1 MNLTKLNRKI
11 YQTEVNGETLTLE
24 ISELAGK
31 ANAAVLGRWGETAVL
46 VTVVM
51 SQKEVD
57 LDYFPLVV
65 DYEERFYAAGKILG
79 SRFIRR
85 EGRPSDEAIL
95 SSRLIDRTIR
105 PLFDQRFRRE
115 VHVTVTVLAYD
126 EKNDPDLVALLATST
141 ALGISE
147 IPWQGPVAGVKINGA
162 FFAGPEDLINMIE
175 FEGNE
180 VSEEELGEI
189 FKEAQKEIKRLV
201 HFQKKIIEEIGKEK
215 IKIDFEEVDQKIK
228 EEVFNFLKNKIDE
241 ALKNKTLDQLK
252 EEFFQKFSQFENLQP
267 KTLNHLFDQ
276 FLDDYLHEQILNYE
290 KRPDGR
296 KLDEIRPIY
305 AEVGLFKRT
314 HGSAIFIRGDTQIL
328 AVTTLAPPNAEQIIE
343 TVEFSGFKRFLLHYN
358 FPAFSTGEI
367 GRSKGPGRREIG
379 HGALAAK
386 ALNPV
391 IPPKEEFPYTLRV
404 VAETLSSNGSTSMAS
419 VCAGCLSLM
428 DAGVPIKKHVA
439 GISIGLVVDKNN
451 LKKFKLLTDIQ
462 GPEDHHG
469 DMDFKVAGTEK
480 GVTAIQMDVK
490 IRGITLE
497 IFEKALIKAK
507 EARLKIID
515 YLKKVLPG
523 PRSEISPF
531 APKVLS
537 LTIPKE
543 KIGEL
548 IGPGGRTIHGILAQS
563 ENQVTIDIEE
573 NGQIYVSGQDL
584 DLVKRAYEAIKNV
597 TRDFQV
603 GEVVEGK
610 VTKILD
616 FGAIVDLGGKDGMIH
631 ISELKN
637 GYVKKVEDVVKLGQ
651 PVKVKIIRIEPDGK
665 IALSLKELENVSK
678 SPFRKKINRPR
689 R

>member
-296 KLDEIRPIY
+296 KLDEIRLIY